1 MTKESTLMIKIAI
14 RNITSTGY
22 VCKRPGLSG
31 VSGEM
36 MSLPFSGLV
45 LIEGVGG
52 L

>member
-1 MTKESTLMIKIAI
+1 MIKIAI

-31 VSGEM
+31 EM
-36 MSLPFSGLV
+36 LPLPFSGLV